1 MICIPN
7 DTEEF
12 NRPENAPLSLDATNF
27 VRHHEKKRR
36 LEEMIAV
43 GLFVLRFRDL
53 PGSAL

>member
-1 MICIPN
+1 MIPRSSIDPETPHC
-7 DTEEF
+7 
-12 NRPENAPLSLDATNF
+12 RPDATNF

-53 PGSAL
+53 PGASL